1 MPNGDESKD
10 NQEQEPKV
18 EEVEKGKGKRGAPLP
33 GAERLAWVN
42 AKTSNRGGANRSG
55 GAGRAG
61 NRSSARKGTR
71 GGR

>member
-1 MPNGDESKD
+1 MPKGDENKD
-10 NQEQEPKV
+10 NAEQEPKV
-18 EEVEKGKGKRGAPLP
+18 EEGDKGKGKRGAP

-42 AKTSNRGGANRSG
+42 AKSSNRGGANRSG

>member
-1 MPNGDESKD
+1 MPKGDESKD
-10 NQEQEPKV
+10 NQEQEQKV
-18 EEVEKGKGKRGAPLP
+18 EEVDKGKRGGPLP